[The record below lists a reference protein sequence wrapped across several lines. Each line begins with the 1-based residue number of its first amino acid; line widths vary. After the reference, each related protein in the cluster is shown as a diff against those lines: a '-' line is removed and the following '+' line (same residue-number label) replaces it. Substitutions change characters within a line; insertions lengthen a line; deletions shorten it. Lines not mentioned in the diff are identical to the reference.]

1 MEATLSQTLF
11 EPETWGA
18 SCSDLGDISMLMP
31 AVHPHI
37 GGAAGA
43 SHGDRYTLPQAE
55 DSCVNSAKV
64 QLVML
69 QLLLKD
75 GAARAEKILA
85 DFEPAFASKEEYFR
99 HVDAMTARWEAVG
112 YNENGSV
119 TLLPA
124 AEAEP

>member
-43 SHGDRYTLPQAE
+43 SHGDRYTLPQ
-55 DSCVNSAKV
+55 SAKV